1 MTLRYTL
8 TIFASA
14 CLAISSAGCSSDKAT
29 SEVGAKNDR
38 NIKRVANLYA
48 GFQALHGW
56 QGPKDESALADFAK
70 HGLPDQSLKM
80 MNIDRDKIAELFTSE
95 RDKQKFQIRYGV
107 SGGPGAIEA
116 LVFEKDGL
124 NGKKMV
130 AFNGGLVEETDGP
143 RYAEL
148 WEGRGGG
155 PAGELVNKRPAGAP
169 TVGPTVNPMDQ
180 KK

>member
-1 MTLRYTL
+1 MVTC
-8 TIFASA
+8 A
-14 CLAISSAGCSSDKAT
+14 CLAILSAGCSANNAA
-29 SEVGAKNDR
+29 SEVGAKNDL

-56 QGPKDESALADFAK
+56 QGPKDENALADFAR

-80 MNIDRDKIAELFTSE
+80 MNIDLEKIDELFISE
-95 RDKQKFQIRYGV
+95 RDKKKFQIRYGV
-107 SGGPGAIEA
+107 SGGPGSVEA

-124 NGKKMV
+124 NGKKIV

-155 PAGELVNKRPAGAP
+155 PAGELVNKRPEGAP
-169 TVGPTVNPMDQ
+169 AVGPTVTPTER